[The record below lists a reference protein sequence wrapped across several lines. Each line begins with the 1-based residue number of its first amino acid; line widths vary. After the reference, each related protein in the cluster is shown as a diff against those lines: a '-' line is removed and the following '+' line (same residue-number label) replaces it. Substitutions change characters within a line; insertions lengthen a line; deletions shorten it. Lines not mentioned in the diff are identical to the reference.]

1 MVVKRRFLLA
11 VTSALTLVMAASA
24 PMVASFEEAE
34 PSPLRKENLLRV
46 RDIAANGTTSAGAIV
61 AVGWREAS
69 KPGQLYLAFST
80 NGGKDYLRSNGKLR
94 KYRIVG
100 DGRLGISLAIC
111 GGRVWAG
118 SALHSEGDTAGD
130 VDVLLSSRTIGGG
143 AAQQFMTNR
152 AGSRKVRDVSV
163 ACVGKNLIA
172 VAWTEQSN
180 GTSKAKLLLR
190 TLEPLDPNIKPEFSN
205 IFGLG
210 EARFT
215 DGIAVASTGAAVHV
229 AWVKG
234 DGQNIRLKRYLVSG
248 GETPNINPQDAVTLA
263 FKNAVGPQLSARGKR
278 VVLAY
283 TDAGKVKAKMSAD
296 LGATFSKASV
306 LSPGTISKPG
316 AVYSVDVNGD
326 RIVVEAAANNNGKLA
341 PKRIQSQNGGASW
354 GTRTFG
360 HKGARVGALLK
371 KKNGTTK
378 LMEAWHNNATPKD
391 TLRAQFE
398 KL

>member
-1 MVVKRRFLLA
+1 MVVKRRLLFA
-11 VTSALTLVMAASA
+11 VTSALTLVMVASA

-46 RDIAANGTTSAGAIV
+46 RDISANGTTSAGAIV
-61 AVGWREAS
+61 AVGWREAR

-80 NGGKDYLRSNGKLR
+80 NGGKDYLRSNGRLR
-94 KYRIVG
+94 KYPILG
-100 DGRLGISLAIC
+100 DGRLGMSLAIC

-118 SALHSEGDTAGD
+118 TAFHKPGDGAGD
-130 VDVLLSSRTIGGG
+130 VDVLLTSRTVGGG
-143 AAQQFMTNR
+143 AAQQFMTDT
-152 AGSRKVRDVSV
+152 AGSRKVRDVSI
-163 ACVGKNLIA
+163 ACAGKNLLA

-180 GTSKAKLLLR
+180 GTSRAKLLLR
-190 TLEPLDPNIKPEFSN
+190 TLEPLGQKPAYAN

-210 EARFT
+210 EARFG
-215 DGIAVASTGAAVHV
+215 DGIAVAGTGAAVHV

-234 DGQNIRLKRYLVSG
+234 DRQNIRLKRYLVSG
-248 GETPNINPQDAVTLA
+248 GETPSINPQDALTLA

-296 LGATFSKASV
+296 LGATFSKASI
-306 LSPGTISKPG
+306 LSPGTNSKPG
-316 AVYSVDVNGD
+316 KAYSVDVNGD
-326 RIVVEAAANNNGKLA
+326 RIVVEAAANNNGKLI
-341 PKRIQSQNGGASW
+341 PQRIQSQNGGSSW

-378 LMEAWHNNATPKD
+378 LMEAWHNNATPRD

-398 KL
+398 RL